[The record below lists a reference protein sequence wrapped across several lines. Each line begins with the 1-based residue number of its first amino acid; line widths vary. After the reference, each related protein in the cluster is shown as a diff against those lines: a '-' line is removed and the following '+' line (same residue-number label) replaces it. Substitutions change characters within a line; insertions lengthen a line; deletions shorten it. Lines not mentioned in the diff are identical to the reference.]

1 MEVSITLTVQEVNA
15 LLGML
20 GQMPNSSGT
29 YPLLVKIKEQ
39 GQAQLQQTEVVPPA
53 PVPV

>member
-29 YPLLVKIKEQ
+29 YPLLVKIRDQ
-39 GQAQLQQTEVVPPA
+39 GQAQLQPAEVSPSA

>member
-29 YPLLVKIKEQ
+29 YPLLIKIKEQ

-53 PVPV
+53 PAPV